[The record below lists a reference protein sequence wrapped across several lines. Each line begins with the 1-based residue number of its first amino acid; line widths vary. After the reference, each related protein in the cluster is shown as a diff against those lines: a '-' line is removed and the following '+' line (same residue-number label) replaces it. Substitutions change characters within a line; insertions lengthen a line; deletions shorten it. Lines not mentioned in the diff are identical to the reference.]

1 MIKVNK
7 HKRLNPETAPKRI
20 EAIKAAHDPSRRGL
34 VYKGLPYIIEDG
46 EVWTCYQGAETLTDY
61 SAYADPPEANPT
73 LMKKT
78 ENTIRGRKVVQ
89 QGNRLVVEIQTGR
102 GKAFTNIAKEEL
114 TTATRKLGSNR
125 GKTRLWLEGNI
136 LENQGWTTG
145 DKFDVILI
153 DGVLKYVK
161 NPNGSRKVAGKVG
174 RPIIDTNTNTI
185 SDTLSSLPGE
195 VVNVIA
201 TAESITVQK

>member
-1 MIKVNK
+1 
-7 HKRLNPETAPKRI
+7 
-20 EAIKAAHDPSRRGL
+20 
-34 VYKGLPYIIEDG
+34 
-46 EVWTCYQGAETLTDY
+46 
-61 SAYADPPEANPT
+61 
-73 LMKKT
+73 MKKT
-78 ENTIRGRKVVQ
+78 AITIRGRKVIK

-136 LENQGWTTG
+136 LSDQGWHTG
-145 DKFDVILI
+145 DRFDVILI
-153 DGVLKYVK
+153 DGVLKYAK
-161 NPNGSRKVAGKVG
+161 NPNGKRKVAGKIG
-174 RPIIDTNTNTI
+174 RPIIDTNTDKLST
-185 SDTLSSLPGE
+185 TLNAKAGE